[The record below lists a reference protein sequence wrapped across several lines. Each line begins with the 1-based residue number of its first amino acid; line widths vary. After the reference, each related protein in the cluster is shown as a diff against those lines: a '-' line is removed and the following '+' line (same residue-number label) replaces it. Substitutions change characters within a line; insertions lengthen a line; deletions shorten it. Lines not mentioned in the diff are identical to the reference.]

1 MSDICIVNV
10 GMNVEKLD
18 LAALKALEAL
28 LAERSVTRAADRLGL
43 SQPAMSAQLRRLREA
58 FGDPILTRVPGGSA
72 PTPRAL
78 ALQAPIADILARV
91 RSLAEASGERF
102 TPRGLRARLCVA
114 ATDYVA
120 HLVLGRIVRELQVQ
134 APDLRLDVRMADRTR
149 VRERMEQGEV
159 DLGIGST
166 TVPTGRL
173 RFRALYRDTAACIGS
188 RAHHGGREPF
198 ALARFGELAHLSI
211 APAKPSFYDEALDRA
226 LERRGGVAR
235 RIVLTVQDFLIVP
248 DVVRTTP
255 LVAIVPARLLEG
267 MDLRELVVAPPPVD
281 LPEMP
286 IGMYWHERTDRS
298 PLHRWFRRTVQESL
312 RELRRTA

>member
-18 LAALKALEAL
+18 LAALKALDAL

-78 ALQAPIADILARV
+78 ALQQPVSDILTRV
-91 RSLAEASGERF
+91 RGLAEASGERF

-120 HLVLGRIVRELQVQ
+120 HLVLGRIVRELQAQ
-134 APDLRLDVRMADRTR
+134 APDLHLDVRMADRTR
-149 VRERMEQGEV
+149 VRERMEQGDV

-173 RFRALYRDTAACIGS
+173 RFRTLYRDSAVCIGS
-188 RAHHGGREPF
+188 RAQHGMREPF

-226 LERRGGVAR
+226 LERRGASR
-235 RIVLTVQDFLIVP
+235 RIVLTVQDFLVVP
-248 DVVRTTP
+248 DVVRTTS
-255 LVAIVPARLLEG
+255 LVAVVPARLLEG
-267 MDLRELVVAPPPVD
+267 MELRDLMVAPPPVD

-286 IGMYWHERTDRS
+286 VGMYWHERTDRS

-312 RELRRTA
+312 RELRRA